1 MALGKWHQHWLSSL
15 GRIRWRRQRRQT
27 RTDNGGDH
35 HSNTNDN
42 DVFMSTL
49 NDMRLA
55 RSMMG
60 GSDRWLMQTIGWRC
74 ARLFSFFLI
83 LFLLFAV
90 VQRRCESLELW
101 FGYLKTLF
109 YAVRFCCVCSC
120 VSYCVR
126 WTNQKQQKIAGPLHQ
141 QWDMIL
147 AMCLFRLFCDW
158 LCVFGCIYFLFAVL
172 LSVCAFHII
181 SMNFSVA
188 GSESHIYYECMVTSQ
203 TFDLWRVAFRL
214 FVIREA

>member
-126 WTNQKQQKIAGPLHQ
+126 WTNQKQQKNCRATASTMRHDIGNVSIPS
-141 QWDMIL
+141 IL
-147 AMCLFRLFCDW
+147 WLAVCFWVYLFFICSSVVCMCFP
-158 LCVFGCIYFLFAVL
+158 Y
-172 LSVCAFHII
+172 
-181 SMNFSVA
+181 NFDEFFSRWQR
-188 GSESHIYYECMVTSQ
+188 ESH
-203 TFDLWRVAFRL
+203 LLRVYGYITD
-214 FVIREA
+214 IRSLTGGI